1 MTRIGTAA
9 AGCLLLSFELAA
21 QQPWTRPSLGQERA
35 VPQHLKDN
43 EELTLP
49 LADLIR
55 FGERLFAANWTEQD
69 GAGRP
74 RTNGSG
80 QAVKD
85 PAVPLIGGRAGNRVS
100 GPDANSCQACHNLP
114 YGITGGG
121 GDFVT
126 VAFDA
131 AERFD
136 FVTFEHGDR
145 PSPPQ
150 GGRPSATRGGRA
162 SAAPRGSAP
171 NQPSSLQALG
181 LRAAPGLFGA
191 GYLEMVARQMTAD
204 LQRIRDG
211 LQPGGSASLTAKGI
225 AFGRLARRA
234 NGSWDPSGVEGL
246 PEISRTAVG
255 NRPPSLVLRPW
266 YQSGRAVSLREFTND
281 ALNRNLGIQSV
292 ERFGANT
299 DPDGDGVVNEATRGD
314 VTALVAFQATLAVP
328 GRVIPRDSAVE
339 RAVAEGETLFASVG
353 CARCHVPSLPL
364 DGDGW
369 IFSEPN
375 PFNPSGTL
383 QRAVKSL
390 QIDLTSLSLPM
401 PRLAP
406 SASDAHAIRVPA
418 YTDFKLHDVSA
429 DRSQPPFLT
438 RRLWG
443 AANEP
448 PYWHDGSC
456 TTMRDA
462 IAAHGG
468 EALDVRKAFDALSS
482 PAKDSLIEFLKTLQV
497 LPPGTRSSIVDEH
510 FQPRTWP

>member
-1 MTRIGTAA
+1 MKSFGPAGAA
-9 AGCLLLSFELAA
+9 CLLLSFELAA
-21 QQPWTRPSLGQERA
+21 QQPRARPSLGQERA

-43 EELTLP
+43 EESTLP
-49 LADLIR
+49 LPDLIG

-85 PAVPLIGGRAGNRVS
+85 PAGPLSGGRVGNRVS

-131 AERFD
+131 GERFD
-136 FVTFEHGDR
+136 FVTFERGDR
-145 PSPPQ
+145 
-150 GGRPSATRGGRA
+150 RSAARGGL
-162 SAAPRGSAP
+162 P
-171 NQPSSLQALG
+171 NQPSSLQTLG
-181 LRAAPGLFGA
+181 LRASPGLFGA
-191 GYLEMVARQMTAD
+191 GYLEMLARQMTEE

-211 LQPGGSASLTAKGI
+211 LRPGASASLVAKGV
-225 AFGRLARRA
+225 AFGRLARRT
-234 NGSWDPSGVEGL
+234 NGSWDASGVEGL
-246 PEISRTAVG
+246 PEISRTVVR
-255 NRPPSLVLRPW
+255 NSPPSLVVRPW

-328 GRVIPRDSAVE
+328 GRVIPRDPAVE
-339 RAVAEGETLFASVG
+339 RAVADGEMQFATIG

-364 DGDGW
+364 DREGW

-375 PFNPSGTL
+375 PFNPSGNL
-383 QRAVKSL
+383 QRVVKSL
-390 QIDLTSLSLPM
+390 RIDLTSASLPM
-401 PRLAP
+401 PRLKP
-406 SASDAHAIRVPA
+406 SAPEPDAIRVAA
-418 YTDFKLHDVSA
+418 YTDFKLHDVGA
-429 DRSQPPFLT
+429 DRSQPLFLT

-462 IAAHGG
+462 IAAHSG
-468 EALDVRKAFDALSS
+468 EALDVRKAFDALPSA
-482 PAKDSLIEFLKTLQV
+482 AKDSTIEFLKTLQV
-497 LPPGTRSSIVDEH
+497 LPPGTRSTVVDER